1 MKNAVAVTKES
12 SINDIVDSL
21 GIERIGKSPGEVFWK
36 FGRKTISRPG
46 FKSCWRIVKREFGID
61 SDLLKIEGYYK
72 KL

>member
-21 GIERIGKSPGEVFWK
+21 GIERIDKSPGEVFWE
-36 FGRKTISRPG
+36 FGRKTILRPG
-46 FKSCWRIVKREFGID
+46 IKSCWRIVKREFGID